1 VATEVLV
8 DVEVNGVAHRVRVPP
23 RLLLSDLLRDRLGL
37 TGTHLACEQ
46 GVCGAC
52 TVLLD
57 GRPVRSCLLFGVQV
71 DGQQVTT
78 VEGLGDEQSL
88 HPVQQAFHDEHG
100 MQCGFCTSGFLIS
113 TAAFLEEH
121 PEPSDQE
128 ILDMLGGHLCR
139 CTGYQNI
146 IVAVRA
152 AATAA
157 SRQEVPS

>member
-8 DVEVNGVAHRVRVPP
+8 DVEVNGVAHQVRVPP

-78 VEGLGDEQSL
+78 VEGLGDEQAL

-146 IVAVRA
+146 IAAVRA
-152 AATAA
+152 AA

>member
-1 VATEVLV
+1 MATEVLV
-8 DVEVNGVAHRVRVPP
+8 DVEVNGVAHQVRVPP

-78 VEGLGDEQSL
+78 VEGLGDEQAL

-146 IVAVRA
+146 IAAVRA
-152 AATAA
+152 AA

>member
-1 VATEVLV
+1 MATEVLV
-8 DVEVNGVAHRVRVPP
+8 DVEVNGVAHQVRVPP

-78 VEGLGDEQSL
+78 VEGLGDEQAL

-139 CTGYQNI
+139 CTGYQNVI
-146 IVAVRA
+146 AAVRA
-152 AATAA
+152 AA